1 MWITRAQIFRKIVKI
16 HLLNSLHRKSFYVNI
31 TSVNKKYTTSSAEA
45 TKKLAKQIGS
55 RLKGGEVIVFSSD
68 LGGGKTTF
76 VRGLA
81 EGFGSADH
89 VASPTFTINAVYG
102 RDDGK
107 QISHFDFY
115 RLDDPGIIKAELEE
129 VIVDEETIVVV
140 EWGKI
145 VKNVLP
151 EDSVEVTIHSVSD
164 EGREFSFKIPESRSY
179 LIDEVKA

>member
-1 MWITRAQIFRKIVKI
+1 MKPLALIYKKIVKI
-16 HLLNSLHRKSFYVNI
+16 RLPNSLHRKSFYVNI

-45 TKKLAKQIGS
+45 TETLAKQIGS

-129 VIVDEETIVVV
+129 VIGEADVIAVI

-145 VKNVLP
+145 VENVLP
-151 EDSVEVTIHSVSD
+151 EDFVEVSIRGISD
-164 EGREFSFKIPESRSY
+164 EVREFSFKIPESRSY
-179 LIDEVKA
+179 LLEQVEA